1 MNGKETAHYLH
12 FKGSKLQPGETPLLF
27 LEGWVGE
34 MMGKGKDLQHNGCFI
49 LTDKR
54 AVFCRKG
61 LLGEVFQAMPVEKI
75 VSVETRTSM
84 GYRVLAL
91 HASHDA
97 LTFKTFESAALFEKL
112 YNRIESLRAPTPT
125 SIPAAVPPQS
135 PIDLIK
141 QLGELKATGLLSD
154 DEFESKKRELLAKM

>member
-27 LEGWVGE
+27 LEGWIGE

-75 VSVETRTSM
+75 ASVETRSSM

-97 LTFKTFESAALFEKL
+97 LTFKTFESAALFEKV
-112 YNRIESLRAPTPT
+112 YNRIESLRAAAPV
-125 SIPAAVPPQS
+125 SSPAESATS

-141 QLGELKATGLLSD
+141 KLGELRTAGLLSD
-154 DEFESKKRELLAKM
+154 EEFESKKRELLAKM